1 MRVCVCLCLFG
12 SDIVRNISRMT
23 VSELDVFESVSE
35 VTDYVQIQLN
45 DRSFVSL
52 QFLRNLRLIQGK
64 HITQ

>member
-12 SDIVRNISRMT
+12 SDIVRNISRMSA
-23 VSELDVFESVSE
+23 SELNVFESVSE

-45 DRSFVSL
+45 DLSFVSL
-52 QFLRNLRLIQGK
+52 RFLRNLRLIQGK

>member
-1 MRVCVCLCLFG
+1 MCVCVCLCLFG